1 MFICCLSR
9 TYHYHICLNPLTTKI
24 SLVILLIDN
33 FEYFHYLSAWSR
45 SLVGLKGLKWG
56 ISLYFN
62 DFIIIIFNI
71 VMLSNVTKKCGE
83 NVM

>member
-1 MFICCLSR
+1 M
-9 TYHYHICLNPLTTKI
+9 
-24 SLVILLIDN
+24 
-33 FEYFHYLSAWSR
+33 
-45 SLVGLKGLKWG
+45 GLKGLKWG